1 MEIKFRP
8 LKANE
13 IDIRVGN
20 VDKNKKWITLLLYKN
35 ARVDMDLL
43 DETVG
48 PENWKRSH
56 TRDNANCIVSIYDD
70 KKKEWVSKEDCGT
83 ESNNDAQKGLASD
96 SFKRACVNWGIG
108 RELYTSPRIFL
119 FGDSEKLKYDIY
131 SVKEINYSEDKE
143 ISKLVVIDKSN
154 KVVFEYP
161 KKEIKPV
168 QITKEQVTK
177 IHTLLGKNEAL
188 KEAIYKQFKVK
199 SSKELTE
206 EQAKKMIKTLED
218 GIAKKKKESEA
229 K

>member
-1 MEIKFRP
+1 MDLKFRP

-56 TRDNANCIVSIYDD
+56 TRNNANCVVSIYDD
-70 KKKEWVSKEDCGT
+70 KKNEWISKEDCGT

-108 RELYTSPRIFL
+108 RELYTSPKIFL
-119 FGDSEKLKYDIY
+119 FGDSEKLKYDTY
-131 SVKEINYSEDKE
+131 SVKEIEYNEGKE
-143 ISKLVVIDKSN
+143 ISRLSVIDKSG

-161 KKEIKPV
+161 KKEMKQK
-168 QITKEQVTK
+168 QITKEQIAK
-177 IHTLLGKNEAL
+177 IHTLLGKNDAL
-188 KEAIYKQFKVK
+188 KEAIYKQFKVT

-206 EQAKKMIKTLED
+206 EKANKMIKTLEE
-218 GIAKKKKESEA
+218 GIAKKKKESET